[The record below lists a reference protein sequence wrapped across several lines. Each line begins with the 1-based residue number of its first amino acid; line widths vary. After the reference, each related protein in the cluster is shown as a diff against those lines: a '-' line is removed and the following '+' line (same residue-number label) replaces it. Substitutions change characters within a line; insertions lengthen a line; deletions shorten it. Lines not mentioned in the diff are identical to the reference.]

1 MSANR
6 LAANRAPI
14 RRGTQIKPR
23 ERILRIAAGLFREH
37 GYRRTTVRQIAEAVG
52 IRSGSLFHHFA
63 SKDEML
69 MEVMREAAVS
79 VCTRAEEIAGRSS
92 PFVERLRALVAL
104 ELDCIVGDTLADF
117 HAVLNVEWKEAPGS
131 ARRELTMFRH
141 RYKHAWKQVLEG
153 CAGDGLLR
161 FEPGITA
168 RIVHGALGGSMLWFR
183 KTGQYR
189 ADEYASIVT
198 ALVLAD

>member
-1 MSANR
+1 MAHEASSQ
-6 LAANRAPI
+6 
-14 RRGTQIKPR
+14 RGTRLKPR
-23 ERILRIAAGLFREH
+23 ERILRIAARLFREH

-79 VCTRAEEIAGRSS
+79 VCTRAEEIADRPS
-92 PFVERLRALVAL
+92 PFVERLLALVAL

-117 HAVLNVEWKEAPGS
+117 HAVLNVEWKEAPSS
-131 ARRELTMFRH
+131 AQRELTMFRH
-141 RYKHAWKQVLEG
+141 RYKRAWKEVLDG
-153 CAGDGLLR
+153 CAAQGLLR

-183 KTGQYR
+183 KTGRYR
-189 ADEYASIVT
+189 ADEYASVVT
-198 ALVLAD
+198 ALVLVD